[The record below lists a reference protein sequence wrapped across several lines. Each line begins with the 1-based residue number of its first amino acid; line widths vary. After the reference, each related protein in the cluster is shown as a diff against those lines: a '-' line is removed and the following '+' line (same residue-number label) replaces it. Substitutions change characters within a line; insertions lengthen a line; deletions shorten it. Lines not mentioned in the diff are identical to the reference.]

1 MTHIERDDLI
11 AGEGEQV
18 VELDTGELVAARC
31 VRQVV
36 GAVVHYH
43 ATARVIDE
51 AGEPVRDAAGQP
63 VARELRHQ
71 ARGAASV
78 DAITEACISAVLGEP
93 QDVVPWGDD
102 LLIDVSI
109 REAIALA
116 PLAG

>member
-1 MTHIERDDLI
+1 MTHIERDDI
-11 AGEGEQV
+11 TAATDERV
-18 VELDTGELVAARC
+18 VELDTGELVAVRC
-31 VRQVV
+31 TLQVV

-51 AGEPVRDAAGQP
+51 TGAPVNDAAGRSI
-63 VARELRHQ
+63 ARELRHQ

-78 DAITEACISAVLGEP
+78 DAITEACIAAVLGDP